1 MDGKPLSAVHVR
13 QGLVESFAQ
22 QDAVRQAGKRIV
34 ARHVRDLHFR
44 LSPLGDVFVGRHPA
58 TARHG
63 LIVDRDGPAVIQ
75 LDEPRGRLPS
85 FDHGP
90 HIVCIMFGITGDGP
104 VGNPPLQQMPQS
116 MARPDAVGLETVHGE
131 EALVADDEPGLTVE
145 HHQALGHVGDG
156 RRKAHVLR
164 LQLGLALA
172 QLLGTLDHRA
182 LEVALNGVDL
192 LDHEGHGPVGAS
204 PVAVDIRVGVGDESE
219 QLLQIDRSG
228 FIGCFGDLPGE
239 KLVHDLTSS
248 GWTALRQ
255 PRRRR

>member
-1 MDGKPLSAVHVR
+1 M
-13 QGLVESFAQ
+13 
-22 QDAVRQAGKRIV
+22 
-34 ARHVRDLHFR
+34 
-44 LSPLGDVFVGRHPA
+44 
-58 TARHG
+58 
-63 LIVDRDGPAVIQ
+63 
-75 LDEPRGRLPS
+75 
-85 FDHGP
+85 
-90 HIVCIMFGITGDGP
+90 
-104 VGNPPLQQMPQS
+104 
-116 MARPDAVGLETVHGE
+116 
-131 EALVADDEPGLTVE
+131 
-145 HHQALGHVGDG
+145 GDG

-228 FIGCFGDLPGE
+228 FIGRFGDLPGE

-248 GWTALRQ
+248 GRTALRQ